1 MLADRLTILEWN
13 MFPTR
18 TTDNAEIGAH
28 DELKDCSEELIDRVL
43 TAATNVHRELGPGLL
58 ESVYKRA
65 LMMEL
70 AEEKIPAER
79 EVEIPVMYRG
89 RDLGVGFRADIIV
102 NDCLLLELKCLD
114 SITSIE
120 LAQVINYLKLL
131 HFKRGYILN
140 FKRRLLKE
148 GIRRVSI

>member
-1 MLADRLTILEWN
+1 MTFVER
-13 MFPTR
+13 TR
-18 TTDNAEIGAH
+18 NHGEHGAH
-28 DELKDCSEELIDRVL
+28 GELRDCSEELIDSVL

-70 AEEKIPAER
+70 ADARIPAER
-79 EVEIPVMYRG
+79 EVEIPVKYRG

-102 NDCLLLELKCLD
+102 ADCLLLELKCID
-114 SITSIE
+114 SVTPIE

-131 HFKRGYILN
+131 GFKRGYIIN

>member
-1 MLADRLTILEWN
+1 MLL
-13 MFPTR
+13 PTR
-18 TTDNAEIGAH
+18 DANHGEHRAH
-28 DELKDCSEELIDRVL
+28 GELKDCSEELIDRVL
-43 TAATNVHRELGPGLL
+43 TAATTVHRELGPGLL

-70 AEEKIPAER
+70 AEARIPAER
-79 EVEIPVMYRG
+79 EVEIPVLYRG
-89 RDLGVGFRADIIV
+89 RELGVGFRADIIV
-102 NDCLLLELKCLD
+102 ADCLLLELKCID
-114 SITSIE
+114 SVSPIE

-131 HFKRGYILN
+131 GFKRGYIID

>member
-1 MLADRLTILEWN
+1 MYLPTIETN
-13 MFPTR
+13 HGEHR
-18 TTDNAEIGAH
+18 VRG
-28 DELKDCSEELIDRVL
+28 ELKDCSEELIDRVL

-70 AEEKIPAER
+70 ADARIPAER

-102 NDCLLLELKCLD
+102 ADCLLLELKCIE
-114 SITSIE
+114 SVSPIE

-131 HFKRGYILN
+131 RFKRGYIIN
-140 FKRRLLKE
+140 FKQRLLKE